1 MTRRAVLALLC
12 CALSACALGERPY
25 FEDDP
30 LASGTPTGD
39 ADIDAVLTKLDSVA
53 AQAPVYTA
61 TYTTVVR
68 FGGAQHNASIASDGA
83 RKSTTIDQVRFITEA
98 GSAQTCDLTTGAC
111 NDGLLTNQVSNS
123 LLTPDFFSAD
133 AARRLR
139 RDAQAK
145 VGPTSAYTQD
155 LAGQTASCID
165 VNVTGGP
172 AVYCVLGNGLL
183 AKLVDGDITIDI
195 QSYGATPTP
204 DQFDT
209 KG

>member
-1 MTRRAVLALLC
+1 VALIC
-12 CALSACALGERPY
+12 CAALSACALGERPY

-39 ADIDAVLTKLDSVA
+39 ADIDAVLTKLDSVT
-53 AQAPVYTA
+53 AQAPLYTA
-61 TYTTVVR
+61 SYTTVVR
-68 FGGAQHNASIASDGA
+68 FGGAQHTASIASDGS
-83 RKSTTIDQVRFITEA
+83 RKSTTIDQIRFITESGA
-98 GSAQTCDLTTGAC
+98 AQTCDLTTGAC

-145 VGPTSAYTQD
+145 VGPTSAYTLD
-155 LAGQTASCID
+155 IVGQPASCID

-195 QSYGATPTP
+195 QTYTATPAP
-204 DQFDT
+204 EQFDT
-209 KG
+209 KA